1 VQAITKVME
10 ALSPLD
16 GEAREHVL
24 EFVLKRMNINVGTPS
39 AVLSSTKPPEL
50 NSVLSAA
57 EQITLAG
64 PERYVEN
71 LGTHDMDNHCTNA
84 HNDIDARCD
93 RYRCN

>member
-1 VQAITKVME
+1 ME

-50 NSVLSAA
+50 SSVLLPRNKS
-57 EQITLAG
+57 LW
-64 PERYVEN
+64 
-71 LGTHDMDNHCTNA
+71 LGLSVMSKSWELIMDNHCTNA